1 MTQPRDNTLAP
12 HIRKPLIY
20 IVRAGYAAR
29 GTVYILT
36 GVLAGARAAGMR
48 GESEDT
54 QGALQL
60 VHRSPFGSV
69 LLLVLTVGL
78 AAYGLWNFAKAIF
91 DLEPQA
97 DHPLPWMRRFAFFFT
112 GVLYAALVLLA
123 LQTFMGWSR
132 RGEGNRSARH
142 WTARLMSLPLGRWAV
157 AAVGIGFV
165 CYMIAQI
172 VASRQSPPHD
182 QLALRAQQRRWV
194 GWMIRFGILA
204 RALVFGLI
212 GVFLIIAAIHLD
224 PRKVEGLAGTLG
236 ALRAQPAG
244 RWMLAV
250 IAIGFV
256 AYGAYDL
263 VLAAYRVIRIDP
275 PATKT

>member
-1 MTQPRDNTLAP
+1 MTLRP

-20 IVRAGYAAR
+20 IVRSGYAAR

-36 GVLAGARAAGMR
+36 GLLAGARAAGMR

-69 LLLVLTVGL
+69 LLIALTVGL

-97 DHPLPWMRRFAFFFT
+97 NHPLPWMRRIAFFFT
-112 GVLYAALVLLA
+112 GTLYAALVLLA

-132 RGEGNRSARH
+132 RDQGNRSARH
-142 WTARLMSLPLGRWAV
+142 WTAQLMSLPLGRWAV

-165 CYMIAQI
+165 GYVIAQI
-172 VASRQSPPHD
+172 AAARRLPPQD
-182 QLALRAQQRRWV
+182 RLALRANHRRWV
-194 GWMIRFGILA
+194 GWMIRFGILT

-236 ALRAQPAG
+236 ALRAEPAG
-244 RWMLAV
+244 RWMLGIV
-250 IAIGFV
+250 AIGFV

-263 VLAAYRVIRIDP
+263 ILAGYRVIRVDA